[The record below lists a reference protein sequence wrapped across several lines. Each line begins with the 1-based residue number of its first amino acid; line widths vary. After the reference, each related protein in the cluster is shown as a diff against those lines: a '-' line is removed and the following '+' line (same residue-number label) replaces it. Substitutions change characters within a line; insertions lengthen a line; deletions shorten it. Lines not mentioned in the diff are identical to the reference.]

1 MEDLRTFLA
10 ECEKKLPK
18 EFIRISREVDPKY
31 ELTAIIKKFDLLGKH
46 PLVLFERL
54 KGYDTPVVCNTD
66 TTWTKLGLAFG
77 VAPERVQDFYD
88 KTEEEATCLNKY
100 PAKEKKKSDAPC
112 KEVIKTGT
120 EVNMNGFP
128 VITHHEGEVPY
139 LTRAIGVVKD
149 ERTDCLHTAHY
160 RLMVKEPDLGVTHI
174 TPGRHLWSILKEK
187 EDRNEPLEIAFVIGI
202 HPAWGVASQSRIA
215 HPPSEFDIAG
225 ALLQESLEMVRCE
238 TIDVLVPA
246 HAEIIIEGEIPPN
259 TFEDEGPW
267 ADFTRY
273 HQVAKRHPVRVK
285 AISHRKNPI
294 LHDMG
299 AWPSRWGLMG
309 LIPQNA
315 FMNRKI
321 KEAVPEVK
329 MFRYGAMM
337 FGFIQLDKKHV
348 AQPRQAILAA
358 FAHDLYLKYVACF
371 DTDIDIEN
379 GVQMAWA
386 LSTRVQADRDIMIL
400 PGVFGSDLDLS
411 AHEEAAVTKVGIDA
425 TAKPF
430 RKDMP
435 PVGKIPDEVMGRVN
449 LKDYVPDLEDYL

>member
-1 MEDLRTFLA
+1 
-10 ECEKKLPK
+10 
-18 EFIRISREVDPKY
+18 V
-31 ELTAIIKKFDLLGKH
+31 
-46 PLVLFERL
+46 
-54 KGYDTPVVCNTD
+54 KGYDIPVVCNTD

-77 VAPERVQDFYD
+77 VAPEQVQDFYD
-88 KTEEEATCLNKY
+88 RSEDDTTRLNRY
-100 PAKEKKKSDAPC
+100 PTKEVEKSEAPC
-112 KEVIKTGT
+112 KEVIKTGKD
-120 EVNMNGFP
+120 VNMYEFP

-149 ERTDCLHTAHY
+149 EKTGSLHTAHY
-160 RLMVKEPDLGVTHI
+160 RLMVKKPGLGVTHV

-187 EDRNEPLEIAFVIGI
+187 EDRNRPLEIAFVVGL
-202 HPAWGVASQSRIA
+202 HPAWGMAAQSRIS

-225 ALLQESLEMVRCE
+225 TLLGESVEMVRCE

-246 HAEIIIEGEIPPN
+246 RAEIVIEGEIPPN
-259 TFEDEGPW
+259 ALEDEGPW

-273 HQVAKRHPVRVK
+273 HQVSKRHPVVIK
-285 AISHRKNPI
+285 AITHRKNPI

-309 LIPQNA
+309 LIPQHA

-329 MFRYGAMM
+329 LFRYGAMM
-337 FGFIQLDKKHV
+337 FGFIQLDKKHI
-348 AQPRQAILAA
+348 AQPKQAILAA

-386 LSTRVQADRDIMIL
+386 LSTRVQADKDIMIL
-400 PGVFGSDLDLS
+400 PGVLGSDLDLS
-411 AHEEAAVTKVGIDA
+411 APQEAAVTKVGIDA

-430 RKDMP
+430 RKDIP
-435 PVGKIPDEVMGRVN
+435 PIGKVPDEVMSRVD
-449 LKDYVPDLEDYL
+449 LKRYIPDIEDYS